1 MLSWII
7 WVLKCLQTSLTS
19 ESRSYSEHGGK
30 PSVLSTAEFSP
41 SLKRSTMDSSNIPIP
56 HCCCSVA
63 KLHPAPWDPWTAAC
77 QAPLSST
84 VSQSLLKSWPLSQ
97 WCHLTISLSDAPFSF
112 RLQSFL
118 TSGSFPM
125 SWLFTSNALVH
136 QHKWTKTPVNS

>member
-7 WVLKCLQTSLTS
+7 WALKCLQTSLTS

-30 PSVLSTAEFSP
+30 PGVLSTAEFNP
-41 SLKRSTMDSSNIPIP
+41 SLKRSRDNGLFKRPIP

-84 VSQSLLKSWPLSQ
+84 VSQSLLKSWPLRQ
-97 WCHLTISLSDAPFSF
+97 WCYLTISLSEAPFPFACSLSWHQGLF
-112 RLQSFL
+112 QWVGSSHQMLWY
-118 TSGSFPM
+118 TSTNG
-125 SWLFTSNALVH
+125 LRH
-136 QHKWTKTPVNS
+136 Q